1 MSQITT
7 LNLDDYIQDQHK
19 NNTDMVV
26 RLNDGS
32 IIFVDEQALD
42 KNKMSAE
49 GNPVKNFGVRYRVMS
64 DDMKSVTAQY
74 LIPNEVLNLAKTRGK
89 EFAGIKL
96 PVGTLWNDQTPKFG
110 VWLKIYPNFQQIGT
124 NDRGEIVLRDRK
136 DFQPMTGAVINSNN
150 TIIMGRAE
158 RLVTRLSKTDAD
170 IDCAEA
176 DAWLKAFEILD
187 DTATLT
193 RDYLCAGVQYRHEGN
208 APYLNLTTDVNFF
221 DLDDK
226 EMLDLRKIIQSRF
239 DKIGR
244 SIPNVKIR
252 SVINLPKTE
261 EEFNSIL
268 SKLKEKGSSAKEL
281 GLPESYSDSRFYNP
295 DKNTISSSNFV
306 LFVPLAELP
315 DEITITTI
323 NTDYHGEVKSRGVL
337 SPLMAILSLVDVI
350 SAHAGSGILNQR
362 GTATTFTGPTGTGL
376 SLIHI

>member
-7 LNLDDYIQDQHK
+7 LNLEDYIQEQYK
-19 NNTDMVV
+19 TNTDMVV

-32 IIFVDEQALD
+32 IIFVDEKALD

-64 DDMKSVTAQY
+64 DDMKTVTAQY

-136 DFQPMTGAVINSNN
+136 DFKPMTGAVINSNN

-170 IDCAEA
+170 ID
-176 DAWLKAFEILD
+176 
-187 DTATLT
+187 
-193 RDYLCAGVQYRHEGN
+193 
-208 APYLNLTTDVNFF
+208 
-221 DLDDK
+221 
-226 EMLDLRKIIQSRF
+226 
-239 DKIGR
+239 
-244 SIPNVKIR
+244 
-252 SVINLPKTE
+252 
-261 EEFNSIL
+261 
-268 SKLKEKGSSAKEL
+268 
-281 GLPESYSDSRFYNP
+281 
-295 DKNTISSSNFV
+295 
-306 LFVPLAELP
+306 
-315 DEITITTI
+315 
-323 NTDYHGEVKSRGVL
+323 
-337 SPLMAILSLVDVI
+337 
-350 SAHAGSGILNQR
+350 
-362 GTATTFTGPTGTGL
+362 L